1 MPWIDANG
9 ASLRYELTGSGKETL
24 VLVHESGGCLESYD
38 EVVAELGR
46 DFRVL
51 RYDQR
56 GFGFSEKAREL
67 TLDGVAGDLAGLLD
81 ALKITAPVHLA
92 GCAMG
97 SDFAV
102 AFAVR
107 YPARVLKMAIA
118 SPNIGP
124 TKSAAR
130 AMERAVQAERDGVRS
145 TMKES
150 HDRSYPEH
158 LRALDPERFRRYQAR
173 WVCNSPASFAA
184 QGKMMSTVDLTSDYP
199 KIRAK
204 TLVIGGKYDVMR
216 TQDMARQVAKAIPG
230 SAYVDADT
238 GHFMALQTPRL
249 FIDTVLP
256 FFKAA

>member
-1 MPWIDANG
+1 MQWIEANG
-9 ASLRYELTGSGKETL
+9 ASLRYELNGSGRETL

-38 EVVAELGR
+38 EVVPELAK

-56 GFGFSEKAREL
+56 GFGFSEKVREL
-67 TLDGVAGDLAGLLD
+67 TLDGVAADLAGLLD
-81 ALKITAPVHLA
+81 ALGIAGPVHLA

-102 AFAVR
+102 AFA
-107 YPARVLKMAIA
+107 ARNPGRVAKLAIA
-118 SPNIGP
+118 SPNMGP
-124 TKSAAR
+124 TKSAVR
-130 AMERAVQAERDGVRS
+130 AMERAVQAEREGVRP
-145 TMKES
+145 TMNES
-150 HDRSYPEH
+150 HDRSWPAH
-158 LRALDPERFRRYQAR
+158 LRAADPERFRRYQSR
-173 WVCNSPASFAA
+173 WVCNSPASFMA
-184 QGKMMSTVDLTSDYP
+184 QAQMMSNVDLSAEYA

-204 TLVIGGKYDVMR
+204 TLVIGALHDVMR
-216 TQDMARQVAKAIPG
+216 PPALAQQVAKALPG
-230 SAYVDADT
+230 SSYVEADT